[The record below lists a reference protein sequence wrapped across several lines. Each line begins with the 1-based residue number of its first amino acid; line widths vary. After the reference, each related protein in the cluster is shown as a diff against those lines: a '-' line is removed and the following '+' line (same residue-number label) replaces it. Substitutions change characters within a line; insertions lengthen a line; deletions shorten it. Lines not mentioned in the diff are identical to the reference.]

1 MQLLAATTAAPCG
14 PDYSPHPQQSANYAM
29 MEPLDF
35 TAKESAS
42 YASDQSLA
50 HLHALLLG
58 TASTSQQAQ
67 AMHSSAALAAS
78 AGLAAVRRTTMM
90 GGPCALD
97 HQHEA
102 AMEPMCRLLMEA
114 SMSRCVG
121 AGGIDGGLGQKGQ
134 EPRQLYT

>member
-1 MQLLAATTAAPCG
+1 MQLQAAITADPCG
-14 PDYSPHPQQSANYAM
+14 P
-29 MEPLDF
+29 E
-35 TAKESAS
+35 KESAS

-58 TASTSQQAQ
+58 TASSQQAQ

-134 EPRQLYT
+134 EPRQLYTSINLMISP